1 MLLLVYNSFWNQ
13 PVCESLPDCPHDC
26 EVTTDHGRFPEAD
39 AVIFHLPS
47 MGTVWPGVKPGR
59 QKWVVWSMESDVN
72 YPQLADPA
80 FMSRFDLTMT
90 YRLDSDV
97 PIPYLEPE
105 TLHEFRKPPREK
117 TADAD
122 VAYFA
127 SNPRDRN
134 GRNEYVAAL
143 MQHIAIHSYGRCL
156 GNRALAEDRG
166 RDTKLQVTA
175 QYKFT
180 LAFENSTTTDYVTE
194 KFFDPFRAGSVPV
207 YLGAPNV
214 EDFAPGN
221 HCFIRAADFPGP
233 GELAAYLQRVAA
245 DPLLYSAYFRWKQD
259 AFRERFLELADL
271 RRSGLCRRLC
281 GALATRSL
289 EDSARQRRRQERR

>member
-13 PVCESLPDCPHDC
+13 PLSESLPDCPDDC
-26 EVTTDHGRFPEAD
+26 EVTTDRARLAEAD

-47 MGTVWPGVKPGR
+47 MGSAGPGVKPAR
-59 QKWVVWSMESDVN
+59 QKWVAWSMESEVN
-72 YPQLADPA
+72 YPQLADRA

-105 TLHEFRKPPREK
+105 TLHEFRRPPVEK
-117 TADAD
+117 TAD

-127 SNPRDRN
+127 SNPKDRS

-143 MQHIAIHSYGRCL
+143 MQHLPIHSYGRCL
-156 GNRALAEDRG
+156 RNRTLAEDRG
-166 RDTKLQVTA
+166 RDTKLQVTS

-180 LAFENSTTTDYVTE
+180 LAFENSIATDYVTE
-194 KFFDPFRAGSVPV
+194 KFFDPFRAGSVPI

-214 EDFAPGN
+214 EDFVPGD
-221 HCFIRAADFPGP
+221 HCFIRAADFAGP
-233 GELAAYLQRVAA
+233 AELAAYLQRVAA
-245 DPLLYSAYFRWKQD
+245 DPFLYSAYFRWKGD
-259 AFRERFLELADL
+259 PFRRRFQEIADL
-271 RRSGLCRRLC
+271 RRPGLCRRLC
-281 GALATRSL
+281 SALAAL
-289 EDSARQRRRQERR
+289 KPV